1 MLQDLKQ
8 LYDTGTLRPQSKFE
22 ILDASFNVLKLF
34 KPKTILEIGVG
45 KGDWV
50 LLAGLVLDD
59 PNARFYG
66 VDNFSQIPVGK
77 QLNTEESNW
86 PDSVDKL
93 CSYIEEK
100 KSKLNI
106 KGNYIAVEGD
116 VQEDLETLLKG
127 FNTKFDCI
135 RIDCLCQHK
144 EPVIDVIEK
153 CLEFTSPEFLLFV
166 DDIGPNQC
174 SNRFLAC
181 ADLVEQDKIKPL
193 WFSSDEAAYTNVDFD
208 SSQFIKD
215 FDDISVQ
222 SSYKVRPPVYFTYS
236 NHRKVI
242 DFIRTI

>member
-8 LYDTGTLRPQSKFE
+8 LYDSGIMRPQSKFE
-22 ILDASFNVLKLF
+22 ILEASFNILKLF
-34 KPKTILEIGVG
+34 KPKSILEIGLG

-50 LLAGLVLDD
+50 LLAGLVLDN
-59 PNARFYG
+59 PEARFYG
-66 VDNFSQIPVGK
+66 IDNFSQIPTGK
-77 QLNTEESNW
+77 QLNTEESDW
-86 PDSVDKL
+86 PDNVDSL
-93 CSYIEEK
+93 CNYIEEK
-100 KSKLNI
+100 KSQFNI
-106 KGNYIAVEGD
+106 KGNYVAVGGD
-116 VQEDLETLLKG
+116 VEKNLVSLLKSL
-127 FNTKFDCI
+127 NTKFDCI
-135 RIDCLCQHK
+135 RIDCLCQNK

-153 CLEFTSPEFLLFV
+153 CLEYTTPEFLLLV

-193 WFSSDEAAYTNVDFD
+193 WFSSDEAAYTNIEFD

-215 FDDISVQ
+215 FDNLSVE
-222 SSYKVRPPVYFTYS
+222 SSYKIRPPVYFTYS